1 VWRKALDAHENL
13 VLGLQTIALKMYY
26 GVIISGAIH
35 HPSKERL
42 FHVRVA
48 FAALGEIS
56 LAACAHYT
64 SSPCLRA

>member
-1 VWRKALDAHENL
+1 
-13 VLGLQTIALKMYY
+13 MYY